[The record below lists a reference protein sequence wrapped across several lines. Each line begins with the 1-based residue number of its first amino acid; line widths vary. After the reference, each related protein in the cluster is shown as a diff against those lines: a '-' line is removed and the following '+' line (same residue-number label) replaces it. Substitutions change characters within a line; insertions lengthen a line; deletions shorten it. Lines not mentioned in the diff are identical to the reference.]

1 MNCRLTAA
9 LILAIFPVMLFPT
22 PAAAQV
28 RGGGHFAGARAPRTA
43 APSGRSGFGSRG
55 GRGFYRRGGLY
66 YPGYFPGSGY
76 FSDWAYLPPPFYP
89 DYGYDYGNDSGYE
102 PEALQAPPSWLAAS
116 HSDTLSTPAKPVEPL
131 VLERQGDEWVRI
143 GGYGQPGVSAP
154 STRASAEGA
163 QNPPAGATYR
173 NLATSPAPKLPPA
186 VLVFRDGHQEEIEKY
201 TIIGSVIYAQ
211 ADYWS
216 TGSWRRKVAIAD
228 LDIPATLKMNRERGG
243 RFSLPSGP
251 NEVVFRP

>member
-1 MNCRLTAA
+1 
-9 LILAIFPVMLFPT
+9 
-22 PAAAQV
+22 
-28 RGGGHFAGARAPRTA
+28 
-43 APSGRSGFGSRG
+43 
-55 GRGFYRRGGLY
+55 LY

-76 FSDWAYLPPPFYP
+76 FSDWAYLPAPLYP

-102 PEALQAPPSWLAAS
+102 PEAPQGPPSWLAAT
-116 HSDTLSTPAKPVEPL
+116 HSNTLSAPAKPVEPL

-143 GGYGQPGVSAP
+143 GAYGLPGVSAP

-163 QNPPAGATYR
+163 QNPSSGTAYQ
-173 NLATSPAPKLPPA
+173 NLATSPAAKLPPA

-251 NEVVFRP
+251 DEVVFRP